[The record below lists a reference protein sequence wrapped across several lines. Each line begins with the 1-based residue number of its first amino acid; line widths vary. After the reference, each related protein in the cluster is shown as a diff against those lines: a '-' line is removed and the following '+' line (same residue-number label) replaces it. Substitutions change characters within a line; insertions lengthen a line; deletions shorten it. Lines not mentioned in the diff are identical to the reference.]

1 MFKKRRRPTTPY
13 KGKPY
18 SQGFGTRR
26 KGFSFRVFYQILI
39 CLAIF
44 LFAITLNKTE
54 DPLGERV
61 VAGIQYFLSTES
73 DVQPLIHKVVGLGL
87 QFENVDWPFLTNLSP
102 KENTPTVGVITEKK
116 VAFKIPVSGKI
127 IRKFGAPQDETDG
140 YQGFHEGIDIQAEL
154 GKPIKAADNGV
165 VETIG
170 EDKVLG
176 KFIVIKHG
184 QETKTLYGQLGE
196 VKVAKDQEVRKG
208 EEIASVGESGI
219 VDKPH
224 LHFEVREFDELIDP
238 LIKFNLN
245 NKGI

>member
-1 MFKKRRRPTTPY
+1 MFKQRRRPPTPY

-18 SQGFGTRR
+18 SQGFGGRR
-26 KGFSFRVFYQILI
+26 KGFSFKIFYQILI

-73 DVQPLIHKVVGLGL
+73 DVQPVIQRVVGLGL
-87 QFENVDWPFLTNLSP
+87 QLQNVDWPLITNFSR
-102 KENTPTVGVITEKK
+102 KDSEPTVGVITEQRQ
-116 VAFKIPVSGKI
+116 AFKIPVSGKI
-127 IRKFGAPQDETDG
+127 IRKFGAQEETSG

-154 GKPIKAADNGV
+154 GKPIKAADKGV
-165 VETIG
+165 VESIG

-176 KFIVIKHG
+176 KFIIIKHG

-196 VKVAKDQEVRKG
+196 VKVEKDQEVKKG
-208 EEIASVGESGI
+208 QEIASVGESGI
-219 VDKPH
+219 VDTPH
-224 LHFEVREFDELIDP
+224 LHFEVREHDELIDP
-238 LIKFNLN
+238 LTKFDLD